1 VYNKLEIDKVIFI
14 FVFFLCFSLEGTAQE
29 DITINTVEASDSI
42 FIESD
47 SVVQAVL
54 ISAESQITQEKI
66 ELNLNQ
72 SVHSPTKA
80 VLYSIIPG
88 GGQIYNKKYWKLP
101 LVYGS
106 IMGCAYA
113 INWNNKNYSDYTQ
126 AYFQVMQEDPM
137 KYEEWKNF
145 VMTPGLTEEQLEQ
158 RAKDPTFQNLL
169 RGRKDYFRRYRD
181 LSIFIAVGAYAL
193 WMIDAYVDAHLFNF
207 DISPDLS
214 MRIEPA
220 ITMRTAYSSSTYGIN
235 CSLNF

>member
-1 VYNKLEIDKVIFI
+1 VHNKLEIDKIILI
-14 FVFFLCFSLEGTAQE
+14 FVFLLCFSLAGTAQK
-29 DITINTVEASDSI
+29 DITIHTAEVQDSI

-54 ISAESQITQEKI
+54 IASDSQITREKI
-66 ELNLNQ
+66 NLNLNR
-72 SVHSPTKA
+72 SAHNPKKA

-220 ITMRTAYSSSTYGIN
+220 ITMRTAYSSSAYGIN